1 MPAALLKPGRSSIW
15 TIVIIAIAGF
25 LFLFLIAHFTGLY
38 KTTFLQRIFP
48 GSQQIRLVD
57 VTAQAGLESFRR
69 PTINQANPGYLE
81 VMGGG
86 VAVGDVDGDG
96 WEDFFLANMTSF
108 DSTSHEQTSSS
119 ALFRNL
125 GNGKFEDV
133 TAKAGLDRI
142 AGYPIGALFFDYNND
157 GRQDLYVTAY
167 AGGELFRN
175 DGNVFTNVTESAGLN
190 LEGRCGDLS
199 CLAAA
204 ASSADY
210 DRDGHL
216 DLLIVNNVD
225 WDIDDSRYYGR
236 GAIIPIHY
244 LAQPTFLFKNNGDGT
259 FSNVSEESGV
269 TNQDQQGHR
278 EDGKGLSA
286 VWSDFNND
294 GWPDIYIANDLSP
307 NRLYINKQDGTFS
320 EIGIAAYVDEAKSS
334 MGVDAV
340 DYNQNGEIDL
350 ITTNLIGQMTSLFH
364 NYGNLRFDYATYHT
378 GIMPSERVSGW
389 GIVFVDL
396 NLDGLQDIAMGSGAL
411 WQQDDEL
418 ENKNLIFKNRGDNTF
433 QNFTDEIADF
443 PNSAMTRGVAVIDF
457 DRSGTPDLI
466 FSNIDGTPS
475 QLIQNRSSG
484 NNWLRLDLEG
494 VQSNR
499 DAIGARVILNRKDGF
514 HQMQTVTAGNSYVS
528 SGSKSLFFGLGD
540 SMVENMIIQWP
551 SGQVDTLRNME
562 VNKILHIREGEGFEF
577 QVQSLRFKVEEETL
591 NLKP

>member
-1 MPAALLKPGRSSIW
+1 MPAVLLIIGRSSIKMMA
-15 TIVIIAIAGF
+15 IIAIAAVI
-25 LFLFLIAHFTGLY
+25 LFFTLAHLTGLY
-38 KTTFLQRIFP
+38 ETTLLQRIFP
-48 GSQQIRLVD
+48 NSQEIRLAD

-69 PTINQANPGYLE
+69 PTINQTSPGYLE

-86 VAVGDVDGDG
+86 VAVGDIDGDG
-96 WEDFFLANMTSF
+96 WEDFFLANMASF
-108 DSTSHEQTSSS
+108 DSTSENHSSSS

-125 GNGKFEDV
+125 GDGTFENV
-133 TAKAGLDRI
+133 TAEKGLDQI
-142 AGYPIGALFFDYNND
+142 SGYPIGALFFDYNND

-167 AGGELFRN
+167 DGGELFKN
-175 DGNVFTNVTESAGLN
+175 TGSTFTNVTESAGLS
-190 LEGRCGDLS
+190 LRGKCGEFP

-216 DLLIVNNVD
+216 DLLLVNNVD
-225 WDIDDSRYYGR
+225 WNINDSRYFGR
-236 GAIIPIHY
+236 GALIPIHY
-244 LAQPTFLFKNNGDGT
+244 SAQPTFLFRNNGDGT

-286 VWSDFNND
+286 VWSDFNKD

-307 NRLYINKQDGTFS
+307 NRLYINKKDGSFS

-334 MGVDAV
+334 MGVDAG
-340 DYNQNGEIDL
+340 DFNQNGDPDL
-350 ITTNLIGQMTSLFH
+350 LTTNLIGQMTSLFQ
-364 NYGNLRFDYATYHT
+364 NYGNLRFDYVTYHT

-411 WQQDDEL
+411 WSREDEL
-418 ENKNLIFKNRGDNTF
+418 ENKNLIFKNRGNSTF
-433 QNFTDEIADF
+433 QEVTNEAINFSNA
-443 PNSAMTRGVAVIDF
+443 AMTRGVAIIDF

-466 FSNIDGTPS
+466 YSNIDGTSS

-484 NNWLRLDLEG
+484 NNWVRIDLEG

-499 DAIGARVILNRKDGF
+499 DALGTKVILNREDGL
-514 HQMQTVTAGNSYVS
+514 QQIQTVTAGNSYVS
-528 SGSKSLFFGLGD
+528 SGSKSLFFGLRD
-540 SMVENMIIQWP
+540 SQIENMIIQWP
-551 SGQVDTLRNME
+551 SGIADTLRDIE
-562 VNKILHIREGEGFEF
+562 INKILHIREAEGIIL
-577 QVQSLRFKVEEETL
+577 QDAD
-591 NLKP
+591 